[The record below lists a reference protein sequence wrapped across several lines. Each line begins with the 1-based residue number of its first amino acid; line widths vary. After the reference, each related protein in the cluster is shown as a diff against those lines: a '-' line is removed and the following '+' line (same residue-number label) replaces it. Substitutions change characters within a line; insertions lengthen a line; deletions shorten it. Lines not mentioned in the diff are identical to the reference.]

1 MKKIVFFIAVLTAQV
16 LQAQVAVSYVTA
28 DQAVQA
34 LLGPGVNYANPVFTG
49 LSQQLG
55 QMTGNTD
62 PNFQITEGIV
72 LGCSDAQEI
81 VPDFFGTFINP
92 NNTGIYIL
100 PGGSGSGYTSG
111 ANIPVSGGSG
121 TGMTVTI
128 TATAGAVTF
137 FTVNNFG
144 TGYLN
149 GDILTINQ
157 VNSGLNAQLFLNDI
171 DLLYVANSVPPLI
184 GQTFSVNSVNNIAS
198 LEFDFVA
205 TGNVLNFNYIFGSD
219 EYLTYVNSQY
229 NDVFAFFLSGPGI
242 TGPYSSPSAFPGGA
256 VNIAIVP
263 QSTPPLPITISSVNN
278 VLNPLYYVN
287 NPTDQITFDHLIP
300 IGLNGFTVKLAAQY
314 NLECGQTYHIRLA
327 IANGSDTSLKSDVII
342 EAGSF
347 NTGASLIESVAVAN
361 AGISPIPGF
370 PANSILEGDGCYNG
384 QFVITP
390 PPCLTENDTIQLLFT
405 GTATIDQDYNTNGVT
420 QIILVPG
427 VSDTLFVNGMI
438 DNVVEG
444 SQTVTFGNITAGYE
458 TIEIGFVFFNPTTQ
472 LPDTATAFLNIVD
485 YVPTELA
492 PVTDILDLCPSAV
505 VPVNAVPF
513 ISNGVPNYTFNWQ
526 DASGVSIGT
535 SVTQDFAE
543 GSAGTYQLTV
553 TDYCGNSD
561 SSLFTVTEPPA
572 IFFAGP
578 QDLCAGDFSEVL
590 VTGGLE
596 AYSFSFSD
604 NADSLFFGNSDQSF
618 KGTAEG
624 EWLLTVTDA
633 CGLSGVIPFVITVC
647 DTQEPN
653 LLLINADEYDNEH
666 FIIKGLE
673 SFPNSQL
680 RLYNR
685 WGTVIY
691 ESLNYSNLTP
701 WDATDA
707 EDGVYFWIFNRS
719 DGEIRE
725 GYVHVM
731 HKKP

>member
-1 MKKIVFFIAVLTAQV
+1 MAAQA
-16 LQAQVAVSYVTA
+16 LHAQVAVSYVTA

-34 LLGPGVNYANPVFTG
+34 LLGPGVTYANPVFTG
-49 LSQQLG
+49 ISQQLG

-72 LGCSDAQEI
+72 IGCSDAQDV
-81 VPDFFGTFINP
+81 VPNFFGTFITP
-92 NNTGIYIL
+92 NITGD
-100 PGGSGSGYTSG
+100 
-111 ANIPVSGGSG
+111 A
-121 TGMTVTI
+121 
-128 TATAGAVTF
+128 
-137 FTVNNFG
+137 
-144 TGYLN
+144 
-149 GDILTINQ
+149 
-157 VNSGLNAQLFLNDI
+157 
-171 DLLYVANSVPPLI
+171 DLLNVANSVPPLI

-205 TGNVLNFNYIFGSD
+205 TGNSLNFNYIFGSD

-242 TGPYSSPSAFPGGA
+242 AGPYASPAAFPGGA

-278 VLNPLYYVN
+278 VLNAPYYVDN
-287 NPTDQITFDHLIP
+287 ATGAIP
-300 IGLNGFTVKLAAQY
+300 IQLNGFTVKLAAQY
-314 NLECGQTYHIRLA
+314 DLECGQTYHIRLA
-327 IANGSDTSLKSDVII
+327 IANGSDTALKSDVII

-347 NTGASLIESVAVAN
+347 STGASLIESVAVTN
-361 AGISPIPGF
+361 PGVSPIPGF

-390 PPCLTENDTIQLLFT
+390 PPCLLENDTMQLLFS

-420 QIILVPG
+420 QIVLVPG
-427 VSDTLFVNGMI
+427 ISDTLFVNGMI

-458 TIEIGFVFFNPTTQ
+458 TIEIGFIFFNPTLQ
-472 LPDTATAFLNIVD
+472 AMDTATAVLNIVD
-485 YVPTELA
+485 YVPTEIA

-505 VPVNAVPF
+505 VPVNAVPL

-526 DASGVSIGT
+526 DASGATIGT
-535 SVTQDFAE
+535 NPTQVFSF
-543 GSAGTYQLTV
+543 GSAGNYELTV
-553 TDYCGNSD
+553 TDYCGNAD
-561 SSLFTVTEPPA
+561 SALFVITEPPA
-572 IFFAGP
+572 ISFAAL
-578 QDLCAGDFSEVL
+578 QDLCTGYESEVL
-590 VTGGLE
+590 VSGGLQPYVF
-596 AYSFSFSD
+596 APSSPTAFVLNSIT
-604 NADSLFFGNSDQSF
+604 NTVFGTVGGSYDM
-618 KGTAEG
+618 
-624 EWLLTVTDA
+624 TVTDA
-633 CGLSGVIPFVITVC
+633 CNQTGVVPFVLTVC

-653 LLLINADEYDNEH
+653 LLLINADDYDNEH

-685 WGTVIY
+685 WGTMIF
-691 ESLNYSNLTP
+691 ESLNYSNDNP
-701 WDATDA
+701 WNGTDV

-719 DGEIRE
+719 DGINRE